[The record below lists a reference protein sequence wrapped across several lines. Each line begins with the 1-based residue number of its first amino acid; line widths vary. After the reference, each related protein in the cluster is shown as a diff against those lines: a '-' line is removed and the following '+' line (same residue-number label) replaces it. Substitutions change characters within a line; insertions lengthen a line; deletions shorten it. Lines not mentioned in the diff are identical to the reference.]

1 MLDQFITYLNTE
13 KRVSDHT
20 SIAYQKDIESFL
32 EFAEIESKDDLKEL
46 TYQNIR
52 AWIVDLI
59 NNKHSNRTV
68 NRKLSSLRTF
78 FKWALK
84 NQIIDINPMS
94 KIRGPKQEKRLPEFV
109 KEEEIELNNIEQLFP
124 EGFSGLRD
132 RLILE
137 VFYQTGIRLSELI
150 ELKQVNFEN
159 DSLRVLGKRNKER
172 IVPITSDLSNQLKDY
187 LRSPVYVEANVNY
200 LFITDKGK
208 KLYPKFVYRKVNY
221 YLSMV
226 TSLTKR
232 SPHVLRH
239 TFATHMLNNGA
250 GLETLKEVLGHA
262 NLSATQI
269 YTHNSFDQ
277 ISKIYKQSHP
287 RGGKEE

>member
-1 MLDQFITYLNTE
+1 MDNE
-13 KRVSDHT
+13 
-20 SIAYQKDIESFL
+20 E
-32 EFAEIESKDDLKEL
+32 DLKEL

-52 AWIVDLI
+52 AWIVELI
-59 NNKHSNRTV
+59 NNSHSNRTV

-78 FKWALK
+78 FKWAQK
-84 NQIIDINPMS
+84 NHIIEVDPML

-109 KEEEIELNNIEQLFP
+109 KQEEIETEDLNTLFP
-124 EGFSGLRD
+124 DGFSGLRD
-132 RLILE
+132 RLIIE

-150 ELKQVNFEN
+150 NLKQVDFDNEKIK
-159 DSLRVLGKRNKER
+159 VLGKRNKER
-172 IVPITSDLSNQLKDY
+172 IIPITTALSDQIKDY
-187 LRSPVYVEANVNY
+187 LISPVYQGANIEY
-200 LFITDKGK
+200 IFITDKGN

-221 YLSMV
+221 YLSL
-226 TSLTKR
+226 LTNLSKR

-250 GLETLKEVLGHA
+250 GLETLKEILGHA
-262 NLSATQI
+262 NLSATQV

-287 RGGKEE
+287 RGGEE